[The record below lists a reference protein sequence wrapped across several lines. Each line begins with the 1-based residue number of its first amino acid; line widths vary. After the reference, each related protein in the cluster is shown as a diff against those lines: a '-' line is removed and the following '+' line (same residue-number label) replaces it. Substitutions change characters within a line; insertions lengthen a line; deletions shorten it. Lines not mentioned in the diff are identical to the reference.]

1 MFGEEESE
9 SPRVPSPWE
18 SIIELSRSGT
28 PVQGPPPSLLGEL
41 ERRSYP
47 SIPHPHSPSISPPSF
62 TKSAT
67 IPTFIPSLPP
77 ENDYG
82 SIEYKLCL
90 LHPSPARFTRL
101 VTQLKWRLLEGGGRA
116 LYELGVGDDGE
127 LVGLGRKDME
137 ETIGVLSEMAGEL
150 GARVWVVRQIRL
162 GHVEGTRTVARD
174 IPGPLTVE
182 TLDFGTDA
190 ASVLGDLHIYDVS
203 KPKPVDLVKARIR
216 TGATVSSSFS
226 HILASPLYDSG
237 GLFDSLGSGLDVSAG
252 AKHYHKVRKER
263 KEKGRKK
270 YELNRQILG
279 LGSNLTNADHTHA
292 EDGTNGAKGNQH
304 LLNGVK
310 GMLTRIQT
318 RNHGH
323 LHNASSLHS
332 NSYHTDSS
340 RSAHPFDI
348 PSPRTAVCDIDNI
361 QTQPMKDQA
370 GNDRVSSPINT
381 VKATRGG
388 RKARATRREA
398 RDTRRAEKAKVE
410 KSQTVGY
417 EHSADHRANSIDGLV
432 LSVDALTVHV
442 GIDNVTVPT
451 SPDITAQRR
460 MGGATDA
467 RPDDGVVRVGAELQ
481 LDSRSNLASGELR
494 SNPQTIEQQNHQ
506 PHASEPNGVGI
517 THNADR
523 RTETAKKKGSEDA
536 AIGKDEDEPRL
547 IIEALVV
554 RQFANG
560 ETFLDFEGF
569 GGPMRGSR
577 IDVFYG
583 TGPQSAAGD
592 SSLPALSSLD
602 SAFQLQEYISLVIRK
617 DVHNVD
623 RIVSIPILPGKE
635 DGKGVDENC
644 WIYEQLRRLAQ
655 DLTHPL
661 ITALQTECTRQT
673 CPQMKAGEWLYL
685 CVAHGNESTS
695 FSSSS
700 SDTGLPG
707 GGMVEQ
713 CCAIDYI
720 LHTIDSATALLNSPR
735 TFPSRLSIPTPSVR
749 HFSSLARRLGRVFA
763 HAYFHH
769 RELFE
774 QAEAESSLYRRFE
787 EMVGRWSL
795 VPKEFLV
802 IPTLGKDND
811 TSRDGYARGRDDAGM
826 TASEPKLEAA
836 AVNLDVHLGLDE
848 EGEREDSLQGKAV
861 NAILDNGGAGPGQAN
876 ASVPLLDSGFSS
888 PAGTGRKPGRT
899 RTDTM
904 VLSDASTF
912 VDELSKSPGGRAQV
926 ELAEASESDAT
937 PAPAAVDPI
946 IIESSNPPPSL
957 SESQPPEL
965 SSEETPAASS
975 ESSSEEESSESPA
988 ETTTSKP
995 EEVPTPIEPVVPV
1008 PEEPE
1013 IVAEEEEKQEHVEP
1027 EVTPSSSTAPSDS
1040 APVDMKIEVA
1050 GEEVDGDDGEVQE
1063 EASASLPSD
1072 IKEEDK
1078 TPAVELDTAKDK
1090 KDSSEVEQT
1099 SEESQIS
1106 EPTMEAPASST
1117 EPAVSENVD
1126 TTDSLEEKNDTNE
1139 ESEGDVQ
1146 AKGEV
1151 GVTHEA
1157 KDAEVVGEAEEVAS
1171 KGADG
1176 AEEEE

>member
-1 MFGEEESE
+1 MTTAD
-9 SPRVPSPWE
+9 PIRP
-18 SIIELSRSGT
+18 
-28 PVQGPPPSLLGEL
+28 
-41 ERRSYP
+41 
-47 SIPHPHSPSISPPSF
+47 PSIS
-62 TKSAT
+62 
-67 IPTFIPSLPP
+67 
-77 ENDYG
+77 
-82 SIEYKLCL
+82 
-90 LHPSPARFTRL
+90 
-101 VTQLKWRLLEGGGRA
+101 
-116 LYELGVGDDGE
+116 
-127 LVGLGRKDME
+127 
-137 ETIGVLSEMAGEL
+137 
-150 GARVWVVRQIRL
+150 
-162 GHVEGTRTVARD
+162 
-174 IPGPLTVE
+174 
-182 TLDFGTDA
+182 
-190 ASVLGDLHIYDVS
+190 
-203 KPKPVDLVKARIR
+203 
-216 TGATVSSSFS
+216 
-226 HILASPLYDSG
+226 
-237 GLFDSLGSGLDVSAG
+237 
-252 AKHYHKVRKER
+252 
-263 KEKGRKK
+263 
-270 YELNRQILG
+270 
-279 LGSNLTNADHTHA
+279 
-292 EDGTNGAKGNQH
+292 
-304 LLNGVK
+304 
-310 GMLTRIQT
+310 
-318 RNHGH
+318 
-323 LHNASSLHS
+323 
-332 NSYHTDSS
+332 
-340 RSAHPFDI
+340 
-348 PSPRTAVCDIDNI
+348 
-361 QTQPMKDQA
+361 
-370 GNDRVSSPINT
+370 SPI
-381 VKATRGG
+381 
-388 RKARATRREA
+388 
-398 RDTRRAEKAKVE
+398 
-410 KSQTVGY
+410 
-417 EHSADHRANSIDGLV
+417 
-432 LSVDALTVHV
+432 
-442 GIDNVTVPT
+442 
-451 SPDITAQRR
+451 
-460 MGGATDA
+460 
-467 RPDDGVVRVGAELQ
+467 
-481 LDSRSNLASGELR
+481 SR
-494 SNPQTIEQQNHQ
+494 
-506 PHASEPNGVGI
+506 
-517 THNADR
+517 
-523 RTETAKKKGSEDA
+523 
-536 AIGKDEDEPRL
+536 
-547 IIEALVV
+547 
-554 RQFANG
+554 
-560 ETFLDFEGF
+560 
-569 GGPMRGSR
+569 PMRGSR

-836 AVNLDVHLGLDE
+836 AVNLDVHL
-848 EGEREDSLQGKAV
+848 
-861 NAILDNGGAGPGQAN
+861 AN

-888 PAGTGRKPGRT
+888 PAGTGRKLGRT

-912 VDELSKSPGGRAQV
+912 VDELSKSPGGRA
-926 ELAEASESDAT
+926 
-937 PAPAAVDPI
+937 
-946 IIESSNPPPSL
+946 
-957 SESQPPEL
+957 QPPEL

-988 ETTTSKP
+988 ETTISKP
-995 EEVPTPIEPVVPV
+995 EEVPAPIEPVVPV

-1078 TPAVELDTAKDK
+1078 TPAVELDTAEDK

-1099 SEESQIS
+1099 SEKSQIN
-1106 EPTMEAPASST
+1106 EPTMEALASST